1 MTRPQQTFPA
11 GDGATSVAVADLN
24 ADGVSDLVTA
34 NNTSK
39 DVSVLLGNGD
49 GTFQPQQIY
58 GVTKEPVSLAVAD
71 LNNDGAH
78 DLVTANRD
86 SNNVSVLLHQ

>member
-24 ADGVSDLVTA
+24 
-34 NNTSK
+34 
-39 DVSVLLGNGD
+39 
-49 GTFQPQQIY
+49 
-58 GVTKEPVSLAVAD
+58 
-71 LNNDGAH
+71 NDGAL